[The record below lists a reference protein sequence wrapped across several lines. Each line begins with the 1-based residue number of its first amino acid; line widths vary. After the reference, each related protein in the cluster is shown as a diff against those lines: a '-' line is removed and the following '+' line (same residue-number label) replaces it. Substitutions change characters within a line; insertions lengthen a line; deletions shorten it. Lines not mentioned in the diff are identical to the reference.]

1 MMKIE
6 TARKWYKQ
14 ASTIFLLYTDDYKE
28 EKNESAG

>member
-6 TARKWYKQ
+6 TTRRWYNQ
-14 ASTIFLLYTDDYKE
+14 ASTTSILYTDDYKE

>member
-14 ASTIFLLYTDDYKE
+14 ASAIFLLYPNNYKE
-28 EKNESAG
+28 EKNESTG